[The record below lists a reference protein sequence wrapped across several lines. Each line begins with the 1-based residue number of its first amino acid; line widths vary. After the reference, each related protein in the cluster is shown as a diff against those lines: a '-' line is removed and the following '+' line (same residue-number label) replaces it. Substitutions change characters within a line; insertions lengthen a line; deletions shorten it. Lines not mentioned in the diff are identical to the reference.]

1 MTDINFS
8 QTHRL
13 NTINPAMQQGVRAI
27 QMLRQRLNEVLI
39 GQQQV
44 VDEVLTVFLAGG
56 HVLLEGVPG
65 TGKTLLVRSLAQT
78 FAGEFRRIQFTPDL
92 ICFAFWRIN
101 HSSL

>member
-8 QTHRL
+8 QPQQTS
-13 NTINPAMQQGVRAI
+13 TNPAIQQGVRAI
-27 QMLRQRLNEVLI
+27 QMLRARLNEVLI

-65 TGKTLLVRSLAQT
+65 TGKTLLVRS
-78 FAGEFRRIQFTPDL
+78 
-92 ICFAFWRIN
+92 
-101 HSSL
+101 SSS

>member
-8 QTHRL
+8 QPRQTSA
-13 NTINPAMQQGVRAI
+13 NPAIQQGVRAI
-27 QMLRQRLNEVLI
+27 QVLRSRLNEVLI

-92 ICFAFWRIN
+92 MPSDVTG
-101 HSSL
+101 H